1 MYCFKILFF
10 FKRDFCFSSPTFD
23 RMQAH
28 IQASPLDVVSTEFAE
43 SKNEKNEKR
52 VARKC
57 LALCFVVSLK
67 SVSVSGGC
75 FNILA

>member
-1 MYCFKILFF
+1 
-10 FKRDFCFSSPTFD
+10 
-23 RMQAH
+23 MQAH

-57 LALCFVVSLK
+57 LALCSVVSLK

-75 FNILA
+75 FNIHRVARDVMCELAYDKPPHALECSR